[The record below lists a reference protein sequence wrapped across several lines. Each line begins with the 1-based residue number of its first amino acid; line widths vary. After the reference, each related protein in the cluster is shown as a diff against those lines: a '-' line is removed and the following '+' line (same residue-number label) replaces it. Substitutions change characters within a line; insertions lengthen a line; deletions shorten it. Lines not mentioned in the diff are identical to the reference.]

1 VLVLAVGGV
10 VTGVLYS
17 QERFTMPAV
26 VSVVWNLVIIG
37 FITLGHGR
45 LGVYAIA
52 WGTLAGTGVELLLL
66 MAAARAAGVG
76 LSLHLDLR
84 DPLLRK
90 VLLLMVPVTI
100 TLGVLNFN
108 ALVDTFFAQ
117 FVNNHAAAQIYY
129 SFRLYQLPQGIF
141 AVTIGTILF
150 PSLSRFAASE
160 ESDRFRETL
169 SMGVR
174 QMFFVSLPFIAWFAL
189 LPRPLVQLVYQRG
202 QFGGSATHHVAAA
215 LAGFSA
221 GLAFANANIMFNR
234 GFQSMKRPWL
244 PLYAALVNLAL
255 NAVLDWVL
263 LGPLGVAGITLSTS
277 IVSAFNF
284 AVLVWLMR
292 RQVGRVDGRRIARAL
307 AGALV
312 CAAVLAGV
320 SYGVWRGLEHVA
332 THGFLLLA
340 VCLVATVAAGAVAY
354 VGLAKALRLEELTL
368 VWRAL
373 RRRGVEAP
381 GAAGS

>member
-1 VLVLAVGGV
+1 
-10 VTGVLYS
+10 
-17 QERFTMPAV
+17 M
-26 VSVVWNLVIIG
+26 
-37 FITLGHGR
+37 
-45 LGVYAIA
+45 YAIA

-76 LSLHLDLR
+76 LSLHLDFR

-90 VLLLMVPVTI
+90 VLLLMVPITI
-100 TLGVLNFN
+100 TLGILNFN

-117 FVNNHAAAQIYY
+117 FVNNRAAAEIDY

-150 PSLSRFAASE
+150 PSLSRFAATE

-174 QMFFVSLPFIAWFAL
+174 QMFFVSLPFVAWFAL
-189 LPRPLVQLVYQRG
+189 LPRPFVQLVYQRG
-202 QFGGSATHHVAAA
+202 AFGGLATHDVAAA

-234 GFQSMKRPWL
+234 GFQSLKRPWL

-263 LGPLGVAGITLSTS
+263 LGPLGVAGITL
-277 IVSAFNF
+277 VDLDRLG
-284 AVLVWLMR
+284 VQLR
-292 RQVGRVDGRRIARAL
+292 RAGVADAAPGRARGRAPHRARAGRRAGVRGRARGRELRRLARPGRLGRARLPGAVGVRAGDGGGRRRRRLRGPGQGAPPGGAHAGVAGAEAARARRAGR
-307 AGALV
+307 AGARR
-312 CAAVLAGV
+312 AG
-320 SYGVWRGLEHVA
+320 RR
-332 THGFLLLA
+332 T
-340 VCLVATVAAGAVAY
+340 
-354 VGLAKALRLEELTL
+354 LT
-368 VWRAL
+368 
-373 RRRGVEAP
+373 
-381 GAAGS
+381 